1 MRLSTLLI
9 LSTTTA
15 AVVAGGWFSWR
26 SWGRPTPIRYE
37 TAAVDRGRIV
47 AKATATG
54 TLSAVVTVQVGSQ
67 VSGRIAELLAD
78 FNSTVKK
85 GQVLARIDAQLFEAA
100 LEQAQASL
108 AVAEGNLAKAKVIA
122 DESARQARRLAK
134 LVAEHIANQSDVEA
148 AQATA
153 EADRAAVAV
162 ATGSRAQALAS
173 VKQATINLGYTTIAS
188 PVDGMVISRS
198 VDVGQTVA
206 ASLQAP
212 TLFTI
217 AEDLRK
223 MQVDTS
229 VAESDVGRLKEGMA
243 VTFTVD
249 AWPGERFPGAVRQV
263 RYASQTVQNVVT
275 YDAVVDVDNP
285 ALKLR
290 PGMTANVAF
299 VYAEKDAALRLPN
312 AALRY
317 RPPQSAAAITA
328 VTPDKAGP
336 TGGSPPAGG
345 QSRAEGGRGDSGRAD
360 GGRAGGGGAPGVRG
374 PRPTDRRVVWA
385 LRDAQPVKVPVRIG
399 ITDGSFSEILE
410 GELTE
415 GEALI
420 VDAIGAPK
428 PASTQAGPPGPMGG
442 RRMF

>member
-1 MRLSTLLI
+1 MRAKSMI
-9 LSTTTA
+9 IIA
-15 AVVAGGWFSWR
+15 AAAGIVAAGGISAWLSLR
-26 SWGRPTPIRYE
+26 RPTPIRYE
-37 TAAVDRGRIV
+37 TAVVDRGRIV

-67 VSGRIAELLAD
+67 VSGRIAELLVD

-108 AVAEGNLAKAKVIA
+108 AVAEGNLAKAKVVA
-122 DESARQARRLAK
+122 DESARQARRLAQ

-148 AQATA
+148 AQAAA

-162 ATGSRAQALAS
+162 AAGSRAQALAT
-173 VKQATINLGYTTIAS
+173 VKQATINLGYTTITS

-275 YDAVVDVDNP
+275 YDAVVDVENP

-317 RPPQSAAAITA
+317 RPPQSAAAGPGA
-328 VTPDKAGP
+328 GADRAGP
-336 TGGSPPAGG
+336 PPAGG
-345 QSRAEGGRGDSGRAD
+345 QGRGEGARAD
-360 GGRAGGGGAPGVRG
+360 GGRAEAGSAGARG
-374 PRPTDRRVVWA
+374 PRPADRRSVWV
-385 LRDAQPVKVPVRIG
+385 LRNDQPVKVPVRIG
-399 ITDGSFSEILE
+399 ITDGSFSEIVE
-410 GELTE
+410 GALTE
-415 GEALI
+415 GDALI
-420 VDAIGAPK
+420 VDAIGAP
-428 PASTQAGPPGPMGG
+428 ASTSAQSGPPGPMGG